1 MTELCVSC
9 VERVDGVDG
18 AGNDIIVVDNV
29 PVVGQ
34 KWVVFDEN
42 EQKIVIGKYKRV
54 VREKEKQWHCCQEQK
69 KLLIAVVWGQL
80 DDDTQAQMELLCYSL
95 NKW

>member
-1 MTELCVSC
+1 MVT
-9 VERVDGVDG
+9 
-18 AGNDIIVVDNV
+18 NV

-42 EQKIVIGKYKRV
+42 EQKIVQGKYKRE

-69 KLLIAVVWGQL
+69 S
-80 DDDTQAQMELLCYSL
+80 Y
-95 NKW
+95 